1 MLPFSFIALAFA
13 SGPGFPC
20 EAITSRFFIWWVAMQ
35 IEEGLNLKESMQLKR
50 LEEEHSRAVDV
61 ANKVLERRGMS
72 CLEFLE
78 ANETVRYLADRI
90 AKLKG
95 GQRTAK

>member
-1 MLPFSFIALAFA
+1 
-13 SGPGFPC
+13 
-20 EAITSRFFIWWVAMQ
+20 MQ
-35 IEEGLNLKESMQLKR
+35 IEERLNFEESVQLKR
-50 LEEEHSRAVDV
+50 LEEEHSLAVSV
-61 ANKVLERRGMS
+61 ANEVLARRGIN

-95 GQRTAK
+95 GHRSAK

>member
-1 MLPFSFIALAFA
+1 
-13 SGPGFPC
+13 
-20 EAITSRFFIWWVAMQ
+20 MQ
-35 IEEGLNLKESMQLKR
+35 IEEGLNFEESMQLKR
-50 LEEEHSRAVDV
+50 LEGEHSHAVDV
-61 ANKVLERRGMS
+61 ANEVLERRGMS

-95 GQRTAK
+95 GHRTAK

>member
-1 MLPFSFIALAFA
+1 MVSAIGHL
-13 SGPGFPC
+13 SGIERGERAEF
-20 EAITSRFFIWWVAMQ
+20 EMQ
-35 IEEGLNLKESMQLKR
+35 NEEGLNFEESVQLER
-50 LEEEHSRAVDV
+50 LEQEHSRAVSV
-61 ANKVLERRGMS
+61 ANEVLALRGMN

-95 GQRTAK
+95 GHHSSERCHR

>member
-1 MLPFSFIALAFA
+1 
-13 SGPGFPC
+13 
-20 EAITSRFFIWWVAMQ
+20 MQ
-35 IEEGLNLKESMQLKR
+35 IEEGLNFEESMQLKR
-50 LEEEHSRAVDV
+50 LEEQHSRAVDV
-61 ANKVLERRGMS
+61 ANEVLERRGMN

-95 GQRTAK
+95 EQRSK